1 MLDLNRNIKAT
12 VGNLSIPTRLFGP
25 RELYGSK
32 IITHFD
38 TTDYKNYS
46 LTTLTYVPIP
56 QTGRTVIQAMFDISP
71 QRRRYNYTDT
81 ASQALNISESSN
93 AWVRISATSVNQFSG
108 SSFDT
113 NKGTLGVGGANAS
126 SLIELFTPFSGTR
139 DIAPNSAV
147 TIGFY
152 SFLNQ
157 IIPVHVGIG
166 PNRGAA
172 APSQV
177 LNFGF
182 TYTGTSATNTQNSA
196 AFFARTGTT
205 NTSVRVSNIKSMT
218 PYINSYQMFL
228 FTITGNSYYWY
239 MNNELFD
246 SGTIGVGIVAP
257 NLFYPFTG
265 FTASTG
271 NYFSIEG
278 ILQGNTNTCEGF
290 IASEYTTSEQVALL
304 NDYFITKFKNKRG
317 STTNRYR

>member
-1 MLDLNRNIKAT
+1 
-12 VGNLSIPTRLFGP
+12 
-25 RELYGSK
+25 
-32 IITHFD
+32 
-38 TTDYKNYS
+38 
-46 LTTLTYVPIP
+46 
-56 QTGRTVIQAMFDISP
+56 MFDISP
-71 QRRRYNYTDT
+71 QRRRYNLSSAAQY
-81 ASQALNISESSN
+81 ANISESTTT
-93 AWVRISATSVNQFSG
+93 WIIATGTSLNQFSG

-113 NKGTLGVGGANAS
+113 NKGTLGVGGAAAS
-126 SLIELFTPFSGTR
+126 SLIELYTPFSGTR

-166 PNRGAA
+166 PNRAA
-172 APSQV
+172 TQV

-218 PYINSYQMFL
+218 PYINYYQMFL

-278 ILQGNTNTCEGF
+278 LVQGDTNTCEGF

-304 NDYFITKFKNKRG
+304 NNYFITKFKNKRG
-317 STTNRYR
+317 SVTNRYR

>member
-56 QTGRTVIQAMFDISP
+56 QTGLTVIQSMFDISP
-71 QRRRYNYTDT
+71 QRRRYNYTIDAVIGT
-81 ASQALNISESSN
+81 ISESSDT
-93 AWVRISATSVNQFSG
+93 WVRISATSINQFSG

-113 NKGTLGVGGANAS
+113 NKGTLGVGGTAAS
-126 SLIELFTPFSGTR
+126 SLIELYTPFSGSR

-152 SFLNQ
+152 SFLNAP
-157 IIPVHVGIG
+157 ITNHIGIG
-166 PNRGAA
+166 PYRGAVT
-172 APSQV
+172 PTLITRV

-182 TYTGTSATNTQNSA
+182 TYTGTANNNA

-228 FTITGNSYYWY
+228 FTVTGNSYYWY

-290 IASEYTTSEQVALL
+290 IASEYTTSEQVKLL
-304 NDYFITKFKNKRG
+304 NDYFITKFKNKKG
-317 STTNRYR
+317 SVTNRYR